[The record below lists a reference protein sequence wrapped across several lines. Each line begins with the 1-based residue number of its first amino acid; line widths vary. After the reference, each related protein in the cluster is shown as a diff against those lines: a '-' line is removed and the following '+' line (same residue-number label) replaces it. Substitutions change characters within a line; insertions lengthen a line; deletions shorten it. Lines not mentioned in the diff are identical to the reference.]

1 MVDGPWLAAHRP
13 ATVSAVTPDPTYKQ
27 IFAHA
32 FMVEEL
38 MRWFVAEV
46 HGAHELVEGLDFS
59 QMLRLHEQS
68 VTGDAENPRRY
79 ADDMV
84 WRVRFRDRSDDDGD
98 DAWLYLVLMLEF
110 QAEVDFMMPLRIR
123 NYVDNF
129 HMEQWRGKAFG
140 AASRLPPVLPIVLY
154 NGDSPWSAVPR
165 VIDLVAPGASR
176 AGEGGSTAASRA
188 DPLFAGDGYLLLDM
202 KRAGADDLQS
212 DNAAALLAALENPSL
227 ERVGAQ
233 MSALCRRLDAPELAP
248 LRELMLLWA
257 QQVARRRFT
266 VDWVIEDMA
275 EIDRLHESGEIETFF
290 RSRALEERERLR
302 AEGVEL
308 GKELGKELGIAQG
321 LVAERDLLVRLAAR
335 KFGPDASERLARL
348 LAEVDDTERFAEAG
362 EWIIEC
368 ATGDDLIARI
378 GDIVGSDS

>member
-1 MVDGPWLAAHRP
+1 MVDGPWPAAHRP

-68 VTGDAENPRRY
+68 VSGEPKQPRRY

-84 WRVRFRDRSDDDGD
+84 WRVRFRDRSDDDSD
-98 DAWLYLVLMLEF
+98 DAWLYLVLVLEF

-154 NGDSPWSAVPR
+154 NGTSPWSAAPR
-165 VIDLVAPGASR
+165 VIDLVTPGASQ
-176 AGEGGSTAASRA
+176 AGHGSSSVASCAA
-188 DPLFAGDGYLLLDM
+188 PLFAGDGYLILDM
-202 KRAGADDLQS
+202 NRAGADDLPL

-227 ERVGAQ
+227 ERVGSQIA
-233 MSALCRRLDAPELAP
+233 ALRRRLDAPELAP

-257 QQVARRRFT
+257 QQVARRRFI
-266 VDWVIEDMA
+266 VDWGIEDMA
-275 EIDRLHESGEIETFF
+275 EMDRLHESGEIETFF

-302 AEGVEL
+302 AEG
-308 GKELGKELGIAQG
+308 IAQG
-321 LVAERDLLVRLAAR
+321 LAAERDLLVRQAAR
-335 KFGPDASERLARL
+335 KFGPDASERLALL
-348 LAEVDDTERFAEAG
+348 LAEVDDTERLAEAG
-362 EWIIEC
+362 DWIIDC

-378 GDIVGSDS
+378 GDVARSDS